1 MHKPFR
7 LRPIF
12 APVVKKIAQAA
23 IKVNITANNATLFML
38 ISSINATV
46 GLILFQDFL
55 WFGIWVF
62 ITGLLD
68 GVDGSIARLTQ
79 HSSRFGGFYDSFMD
93 RVSESIIFLGLIL
106 YALMFAPDLGIILSI
121 LGFFG
126 YLFSFLISYTRARAE
141 LELKNV
147 NRTNSSPFSMNI
159 GILARSER
167 LFYIFLMSI
176 AVFFT
181 SDIIYLILLSLFVLL
196 TGITFL
202 DRLFT
207 YKQYLTSLTSD
218 SAIDS

>member
-106 YALMFAPDLGIILSI
+106 YALMFAPDLEIILSI